1 MSHPV
6 HKFLKKIEERKITV
20 CIVGLGQVG
29 LPTALLFADAG
40 FTVTGYD
47 INEKIIHTLNAGRC
61 HFNEPGLN
69 ALLSQCIAKKRFRA
83 TSDFPRALK
92 ESDVVIICVATPL
105 GSNNRPNLD
114 FLKNACG
121 MIAKNPLKDKLV
133 VIESSIPPGTT
144 RNLVAPILRKNRHA
158 LGKDFWVVYIPER
171 LAPGQAIEEIAR
183 TARIIGSYDA
193 TGAEMARA
201 LYKNV
206 IKNDIVVT
214 DVNVAET
221 SKLVENTYRD
231 VNIAFANE
239 TAKICES
246 LGIDIM
252 EVIRVA
258 NTHPRVHVHTPG
270 VGVGGP
276 CIPKDP
282 HLLISPVGG
291 KELDLKVIP
300 QAREVNDSMPEHFT
314 DQVEKALLRGKKR
327 ISGASVLCLGVTYK
341 GNVSDTRD
349 SPAQAVIQAL
359 RVRGAEVSAYD
370 PISTD
375 VFGAKRVKTLSEGIK
390 QADAVLILTD
400 HDEFKKLD
408 WKKVGRQLKK
418 SAILADGRRIVPQD
432 AAKAL
437 KDRFIAVGYGTR

>member
-1 MSHPV
+1 MAHPIP
-6 HKFLKKIEERKITV
+6 KFLKKIEERRITV

-29 LPTALLFADAG
+29 LPTALMFADAG

-47 INEKIIHTLNAGRC
+47 INEKIVTILNTGKC

-69 ALLSQCIAKKRFRA
+69 SLLAECVAKKRFRA
-83 TSDFPRALK
+83 TSDFPKALK
-92 ESDVVIICVATPL
+92 EADVVIICVATPL
-105 GSNNRPNLD
+105 GDNNRPNLD

-121 MIAKNPLKDKLV
+121 MLVKNPLKDKLI

-144 RNLVAPILRKNRHA
+144 KNLVVPILNKNRHRVS
-158 LGKDFWVVYIPER
+158 KDFWVVYIPER

-183 TARIIGSYDA
+183 TARIIGSYDSV
-193 TGAEMARA
+193 GAEMARA

-206 IKNDIVVT
+206 IKNEIVLT

-239 TAKICES
+239 VAGICEE
-246 LGIDIM
+246 LKIDIM

-291 KELDLKVIP
+291 LDAPLNVIP
-300 QAREVNDSMPEHFT
+300 RARQVNEAMPDHFVSLIS
-314 DQVEKALLRGKKR
+314 DALLKKKK
-327 ISGASVLCLGVTYK
+327 SVKGSTILCLGVTYK
-341 GNVSDTRD
+341 GNVSDQRD
-349 SPAQAVIQAL
+349 SPAEKVIGSLISQ
-359 RVRGAEVSAYD
+359 GANVYAYD
-370 PISTD
+370 PFAPG
-375 VFGAKRVKTLSEGIK
+375 VFNAKRAKSLMEHLKS
-390 QADAVLILTD
+390 ADAIVILTD
-400 HDEFKKLD
+400 HDEFKNADWAKLS
-408 WKKVGRQLKK
+408 KQFK
-418 SAILADGRRIVPQD
+418 SGAVFADGRRILSPET
-432 AAKAL
+432 AKKL
-437 KDRFIAVGYGTR
+437 KINYIAVGYGS